1 MSEHGHTFTAL
12 KPISVVIYLYA
23 TFVAS
28 EAWTPREAEG
38 RTNMKTPAEGRVCC
52 VHGRLGKSRVRGAR
66 SAHESRKQVRQ
77 RAFNSRPSDFR
88 KGSGLF

>member
-52 VHGRLGKSRVRGAR
+52 VHGRLGKSRVRGSSQHAR
-66 SAHESRKQVRQ
+66 VTGAG
-77 RAFNSRPSDFR
+77 AA
-88 KGSGLF
+88 KGV